1 MSMRTAVAGALL
13 LATFVART
21 GAAQDDPYERRRFTG
36 ALGLGVSSAGVS
48 CAPECSLERQS
59 GPALMARVGGHIS
72 PQFTLGLETTLY
84 RADVKGMKPAGRW
97 ALSWLGLSAAWYPNP
112 DEDFFLKIALGVA
125 SLHVD
130 VPFPGVG
137 AIELTSSD
145 FGATIGIGR
154 DFHVTERFAITAFG
168 DILFTPRSSAVAN
181 GSNSGA
187 KISADMVHAGLAIT
201 IP

>member
-1 MSMRTAVAGALL
+1 MAPSVAQNIS
-13 LATFVART
+13 VAPVP
-21 GAAQDDPYERRRFTG
+21 D
-36 ALGLGVSSAGVS
+36 VSSS
-48 CAPECSLERQS
+48 QLRKERHLHELAVGQRS
-59 GPALMARVGGHIS
+59 RV
-72 PQFTLGLETTLY
+72 
-84 RADVKGMKPAGRW
+84 
-97 ALSWLGLSAAWYPNP
+97 LGLSAAWYPNP

-130 VPFPGVG
+130 VPFPRVG

-145 FGATIGIGR
+145 FGATVGIGR
-154 DFHVTERFAITAFG
+154 DFRITERFAITAFG